1 MQRNLLLLQL
11 SKILDRGDFMAK
23 KIAGQAGGLVTAGG
37 EVSCPDDLTF
47 DYTKLQQDL
56 QEDISSRFA
65 PKKVQSRRLASVYRS
80 IGLLGRYK
88 RVFECGSFL
97 EFGFTAAGEKKL
109 LRASFCR
116 DRLCPYCNW
125 RRSLKVYS
133 QVSQVMDVLEAS
145 GLEFIFLTF
154 TVRNCPS
161 AAFPATIDALLAGW
175 YNLYHHCRPVIRICK
190 GSVRALEVTV
200 NQERSTYHPH
210 LHVVLA
216 VDPEYFTGKDY
227 LTQADWTR
235 LWQAAC
241 NLSYRPIVDVRKVV
255 DLKDGFKEVAKYAVK
270 GSDFLVGSPA
280 VMKQHVQTFL
290 AGLSGRRL
298 CGFTGCFSK
307 VRKALNLDDPE
318 TGDLVVTDGQQLRS
332 DLCTM
337 IVRYQWRSGVYVRL

>member
-11 SKILDRGDFMAK
+11 SKILDRGDFMVK
-23 KIAGQAGGLVTAGG
+23 KIAGQAGGLVSAGC
-37 EVSCPDDLTF
+37 EVSCPGDFTF

-56 QEDISSRFA
+56 QDEISFRFA

-80 IGLLGRYK
+80 IGLFGRYK

-133 QVSQVMDVLEAS
+133 QVSQVMDVLESS
-145 GLEFIFLTF
+145 GFEFIFLTF
-154 TVRNCPS
+154 TVRNCS
-161 AAFPATIDALLAGW
+161 ASDFPATIDVLLSAW
-175 YNLYHHCRPVIRICK
+175 LRLYRDFREVRRICE
-190 GSVRALEVTV
+190 GSVRSLEVTI
-200 NQERSTYHPH
+200 NQKKSTYHPH

-216 VDPEYFTGKDY
+216 VKPEYFTGKDY
-227 LTQADWTR
+227 LTHADWTR

-241 NLSYRPIVDVRKVV
+241 NLSYLPIVDVRKVI

-280 VMKQHVQTFL
+280 VMKHHVQTFL
-290 AGLSGRRL
+290 VGLSGRRL
-298 CGFTGCFSK
+298 FGFTGCFSK

-337 IVRYQWRSGVYVRL
+337 IVRFQWRSGVYVRL